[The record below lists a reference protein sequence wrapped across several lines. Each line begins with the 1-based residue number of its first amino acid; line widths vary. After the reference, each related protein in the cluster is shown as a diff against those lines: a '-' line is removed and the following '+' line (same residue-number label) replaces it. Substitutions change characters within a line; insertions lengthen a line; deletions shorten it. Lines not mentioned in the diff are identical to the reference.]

1 MRRSLLIRNLLVLVA
16 LATTG
21 VGARGQQKS
30 AANLE
35 RADAAVS
42 KVLTAKTD
50 IDVVNISLDAFIKA
64 LARDRGVAFVL
75 DQMGLRRA
83 GVTPSLPITASFKQ
97 VPLEIA
103 LRQILR
109 PLKLQYHIERGVVLI
124 DDLGLPL
131 DADHPPGIG
140 RVAVEQ
146 PDAMRRLPVPVG
158 AMWGAPAVRA
168 PMIVQGRIV
177 NRFNGVSAIQQLRL
191 ILQVELRFLKKVC
204 APTPEQ
210 MQQLRQEGLKQLE
223 EMAKAIKRN
232 GMRGT
237 DDPRRMV
244 QEQLAEV
251 VRSTLSPAQ
260 TARYETE
267 IQKRTANLRQVCARN
282 LVVALDQE
290 LFLTEFQRQ
299 KLCAELAINWDDSWT
314 MTVVQG
320 SVGNPGWVPT
330 VPDELIVPYLD
341 AEQRLLW
348 NTLPKRGNTVWAL
361 QTTAFLGMTPPAMEE
376 LD

>member
-1 MRRSLLIRNLLVLVA
+1 
-16 LATTG
+16 
-21 VGARGQQKS
+21 
-30 AANLE
+30 
-35 RADAAVS
+35 
-42 KVLTAKTD
+42 
-50 IDVVNISLDAFIKA
+50 
-64 LARDRGVAFVL
+64 
-75 DQMGLRRA
+75 
-83 GVTPSLPITASFKQ
+83 
-97 VPLEIA
+97 
-103 LRQILR
+103 
-109 PLKLQYHIERGVVLI
+109 
-124 DDLGLPL
+124 
-131 DADHPPGIG
+131 
-140 RVAVEQ
+140 
-146 PDAMRRLPVPVG
+146 
-158 AMWGAPAVRA
+158 
-168 PMIVQGRIV
+168 
-177 NRFNGVSAIQQLRL
+177 
-191 ILQVELRFLKKVC
+191 
-204 APTPEQ
+204 

-223 EMAKAIKRN
+223 EMARAIQRN

-267 IQKRTANLRQVCARN
+267 IQKRIANLRQVCARN

-299 KLCAELAINWDDSWT
+299 KLCAELASNWDDSWT

-330 VPDELIVPYLD
+330 VPDEFIVPYLD